1 MIDPLTTLSDQPYD
15 FLPLTPACFSGQ
27 HLSLNIPVSLLHEK
41 RDLRKDFLYNTF
53 FNQKF
58 WSCLMKS
65 YLPTHHYRGKW
76 RNVYENFTVWLLVLV
91 GSAKNLPKR
100 KVYRLGRIHCLHPQ
114 VRMERYIVKLAM
126 VAVFAK
132 NPDSGITE
140 IKYTLRDLSKLP
152 EFKEVCSLFCVLF
165 LSDCPFIAFFCI
177 FFSLPCNYTV
187 FVFFQN

>member
-1 MIDPLTTLSDQPYD
+1 MIDPLFTLSEKPYY
-15 FLPLTPACFSGQ
+15 FLQLNPACLSGQ
-27 HLSLNIPVSLLHEK
+27 HLGPNISVSLLHEK

-53 FNQKF
+53 LNQKF

-65 YLPTHHYRGKW
+65 YLPTHHCRGKW
-76 RNVYENFTVWLLVLV
+76 RTVCENFTVWLLVLV

-100 KVYRLGRIHCLHPQ
+100 KVYKLGRIRCLHPQ
-114 VRMERYIVKLAM
+114 VRIERYIVKLTT

-152 EFKEVCSLFCVLF
+152 EFKEVSSF
-165 LSDCPFIAFFCI
+165 
-177 FFSLPCNYTV
+177 
-187 FVFFQN
+187 FVFCF